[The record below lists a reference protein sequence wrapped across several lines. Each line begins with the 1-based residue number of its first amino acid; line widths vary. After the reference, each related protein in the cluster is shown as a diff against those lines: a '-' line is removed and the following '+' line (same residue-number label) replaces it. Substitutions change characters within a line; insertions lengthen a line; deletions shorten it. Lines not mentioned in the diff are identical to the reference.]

1 MDILLFKRND
11 EDIYELMESD
21 FRILLSTALCQ
32 ADICGLKLLKKVFV
46 IIVKKEKYKLERK
59 NAEFVL
65 IKTHWHIER
74 NISLL
79 EKMV

>member
-32 ADICGLKLLKKVFV
+32 ADICGLKLLEKVFV
-46 IIVKKEKYKLERK
+46 IIC
-59 NAEFVL
+59 
-65 IKTHWHIER
+65 
-74 NISLL
+74 
-79 EKMV
+79 